1 MSLFCT
7 PCSSNGWPCW
17 WWLHDWLRTETYFLY
32 FYSLKVQ
39 VHDRKDTAS
48 DSQQYVIL
56 SQKVEEKENKPW
68 RGRGSWKEGGRE
80 HDERRGKDKEE
91 SSDKEKQNLSFIE
104 KHTHRKVNPL
114 LWHSINLFTTE
125 KFSMPHL
132 PIIPTDRGFSKGHM
146 PITAVCLFWSI
157 QSQLLSVYLD
167 KHPGESTTSSPISP
181 WSCLRYNTNELPF
194 SLWP

>member
-1 MSLFCT
+1 MTGRTQLVTAISMWSFCRR
-7 PCSSNGWPCW
+7 SKKK
-17 WWLHDWLRTETYFLY
+17 RTSHE
-32 FYSLKVQ
+32 
-39 VHDRKDTAS
+39 
-48 DSQQYVIL
+48 
-56 SQKVEEKENKPW
+56 
-68 RGRGSWKEGGRE
+68 EGGVVEKRE
-80 HDERRGKDKEE
+80 GESMMREEKDKEE